1 MRMSQ
6 AISGVYSDARSEYTR
21 ELCTILVPS
30 YFKFFLDLLAKAK
43 EGQEPK
49 KFLWNFQT
57 LLNDIPD
64 WNMEK
69 VSGETAQLLSSSG
82 CDYMEDLLTGVLLA
96 HTKVLLAIQHS
107 SRKKKVQITVPKVE
121 HFLFKV
127 LCETSKLLWGS
138 TFLFREDV
146 SSLEKQQNYRSIE
159 VLLSEGILQAIR
171 AMVPLRNILKDLVSQ
186 DKGDEEDEEDEETEV
201 EKKEPEAK
209 KEEEPEAKKEEEPE
223 AKKEEEK
230 VAESKKEEE
239 KEKVA
244 ESKKEEEA
252 AVAEAKKE
260 EEKAAEAQK
269 EAADVVV
276 HPVLS
281 AMANFANNE
290 IVTPPQPHIVIDTTR
305 NVGFSD
311 YKTLFDSDNP
321 DQSDIVDMGDD
332 QESESLNILDGDAEP
347 LRFDDAET
355 IGGSSFQPSNP
366 EAIGDG
372 DLDVLT

>member
-146 SSLEKQQNYRSIE
+146 SSLEKQQNYRSVE
-159 VLLSEGILQAIR
+159 ALLGEGILQAIR

-186 DKGDEEDEEDEETEV
+186 DKGDEEEEEEEEE
-201 EKKEPEAK
+201 EKKATVKKEEEAKKEEEKEPEAK
-209 KEEEPEAKKEEEPE
+209 KEEEKEPEVKKEEEKEPE
-223 AKKEEEK
+223 AKKE
-230 VAESKKEEE
+230 
-239 KEKVA
+239 
-244 ESKKEEEA
+244 
-252 AVAEAKKE
+252 AV
-260 EEKAAEAQK
+260 
-269 EAADVVV
+269 DVVV

-281 AMANFANNE
+281 AMANLAKDE
-290 IVTPPQPHIVIDTTR
+290 PQPQPHIVIDTTR
-305 NVGFSD
+305 NVGFSE
-311 YKTLFDSDNP
+311 YKTMFDSDNP

-355 IGGSSFQPSNP
+355 IGGNTFQPSEP
-366 EAIGDG
+366 EGLGDG

>member
-138 TFLFREDV
+138 TFLFREDA

-159 VLLSEGILQAIR
+159 VLLGEGILQAIR

-209 KEEEPEAKKEEEPE
+209 KEEEPEAKKEEE
-223 AKKEEEK
+223 K
-230 VAESKKEEE
+230 
-239 KEKVA
+239 
-244 ESKKEEEA
+244 
-252 AVAEAKKE
+252 AEAKKE
-260 EEKAAEAQK
+260 EEKAPEVKK
-269 EAADVVV
+269 EAVDVAV
-276 HPVLS
+276 HPVLA
-281 AMANFANNE
+281 AMSNLVNDSPAML
-290 IVTPPQPHIVIDTTR
+290 TPSPQPHIVIDTTR

-311 YKTLFDSDNP
+311 YKTMFDSDNP

-347 LRFDDAET
+347 LRFEDAET
-355 IGGSSFQPSNP
+355 IGGNTFQPSKP

-372 DLDVLT
+372 DFDTLT

>member
-30 YFKFFLDLLAKAK
+30 YFKFFLDLLTKAK

-146 SSLEKQQNYRSIE
+146 TSLEKQQNYRSIE
-159 VLLSEGILQAIR
+159 VLLGEGILQAIR

-186 DKGDEEDEEDEETEV
+186 DKGDEEEEEEEEEEKKAVAATAVAAADTKKEEEAKKDEEAKKEEE
-201 EKKEPEAK
+201 KEPEAK
-209 KEEEPEAKKEEEPE
+209 KEEKEPEAK
-223 AKKEEEK
+223 
-230 VAESKKEEE
+230 
-239 KEKVA
+239 
-244 ESKKEEEA
+244 
-252 AVAEAKKE
+252 
-260 EEKAAEAQK
+260 K

-281 AMANFANNE
+281 AMANLANNE

-311 YKTLFDSDNP
+311 YKTMFDSDNP

-355 IGGSSFQPSNP
+355 IGGGSFQPSEP
-366 EAIGDG
+366 EGLGDG

>member
-1 MRMSQ
+1 MSQ
-6 AISGVYSDARSEYTR
+6 TISGVYSDARSEYTR

-30 YFKFFLDLLAKAK
+30 YFKFYLDLLAKAK

-57 LLNDIPD
+57 LLNDIPE

-69 VSGETAQLLSSSG
+69 VSHETAQLLTSSG

-146 SSLEKQQNYRSIE
+146 SSLDKQQNYRSVE
-159 VLLSEGILQAIR
+159 TLLGEGILQAVR
-171 AMVPLRNILKDLVSQ
+171 AMVPLKNILKDLVTQ
-186 DKGDEEDEEDEETEV
+186 GEGGDEEEEEV
-201 EKKEPEAK
+201 EAK
-209 KEEEPEAKKEEEPE
+209 KEEAEPEVKEPEVKKEEVKEPE
-223 AKKEEEK
+223 VKELEVKDLEVKKEE
-230 VAESKKEEE
+230 VKEPQA
-239 KEKVA
+239 KEPQA
-244 ESKKEEEA
+244 KEPQ
-252 AVAEAKKE
+252 AKE
-260 EEKAAEAQK
+260 PQPQ
-269 EAADVVV
+269 V
-276 HPVLS
+276 HPVIA
-281 AMANFANNE
+281 AMARLPSDE
-290 IVTPPQPHIVIDTTR
+290 PPQIVVDTTR
-305 NVGFSD
+305 SVGFSD
-311 YKTLFDSDNP
+311 YKTMFDSDNP
-321 DQSDIVDMGDD
+321 DQSDIVRDTLEDSD
-332 QESESLNILDGDAEP
+332 SLNILDGDAEP
-347 LRFDDAET
+347 LQLDDAET

-372 DLDVLT
+372 DFDTLT

>member
-138 TFLFREDV
+138 TFLFREDA

-159 VLLSEGILQAIR
+159 VLLGEGILQAIR

-209 KEEEPEAKKEEEPE
+209 KEEEPEAKKEEEKAP
-223 AKKEEEK
+223 
-230 VAESKKEEE
+230 
-239 KEKVA
+239 
-244 ESKKEEEA
+244 
-252 AVAEAKKE
+252 EAKKE
-260 EEKAAEAQK
+260 EEKAAEAKKEEEKAPEAKK
-269 EAADVVV
+269 EAVDVVV

-281 AMANFANNE
+281 AMANLANDSPAML
-290 IVTPPQPHIVIDTTR
+290 TPSPQPHIVIDTTR

-311 YKTLFDSDNP
+311 YKTMFDSDNP

-332 QESESLNILDGDAEP
+332 QELESLNILDGDAEP
-347 LRFDDAET
+347 LRFEDAET
-355 IGGSSFQPSNP
+355 IGGNTFQPSKP

-372 DLDVLT
+372 DFDTLT

>member
-146 SSLEKQQNYRSIE
+146 SSLEKQQNYRSVE
-159 VLLSEGILQAIR
+159 ALLGEGILQAIR

-186 DKGDEEDEEDEETEV
+186 DKGDEEEEEEEEE
-201 EKKEPEAK
+201 EKKATVVADVKKEEEAKKEEEKEPEAK
-209 KEEEPEAKKEEEPE
+209 KEEEKAVEAKKE
-223 AKKEEEK
+223 
-230 VAESKKEEE
+230 
-239 KEKVA
+239 
-244 ESKKEEEA
+244 
-252 AVAEAKKE
+252 AV
-260 EEKAAEAQK
+260 
-269 EAADVVV
+269 DVVV

-281 AMANFANNE
+281 AMANLAKDE
-290 IVTPPQPHIVIDTTR
+290 PPSQPHIVIDTTR
-305 NVGFSD
+305 NVGFSE
-311 YKTLFDSDNP
+311 YKTMFDSDNP
-321 DQSDIVDMGDD
+321 DQSDIVRDTGDD

-355 IGGSSFQPSNP
+355 IGGNSFQPSEP
-366 EAIGDG
+366 EGLGDG

>member
-1 MRMSQ
+1 MSQ

-159 VLLSEGILQAIR
+159 VLLGEGILQAIR

-209 KEEEPEAKKEEEPE
+209 KEEEAEAKKEEE
-223 AKKEEEK
+223 AVA
-230 VAESKKEEE
+230 VAE
-239 KEKVA
+239 A
-244 ESKKEEEA
+244 KKEEEA

-276 HPVLS
+276 HPVLA
-281 AMANFANNE
+281 AMSNLANDSPAML
-290 IVTPPQPHIVIDTTR
+290 TPTPQPHIVIDTTR

-372 DLDVLT
+372 DFDTLT

>member
-1 MRMSQ
+1 
-6 AISGVYSDARSEYTR
+6 
-21 ELCTILVPS
+21 
-30 YFKFFLDLLAKAK
+30 
-43 EGQEPK
+43 
-49 KFLWNFQT
+49 
-57 LLNDIPD
+57 
-64 WNMEK
+64 
-69 VSGETAQLLSSSG
+69 
-82 CDYMEDLLTGVLLA
+82 
-96 HTKVLLAIQHS
+96 
-107 SRKKKVQITVPKVE
+107 
-121 HFLFKV
+121 
-127 LCETSKLLWGS
+127 
-138 TFLFREDV
+138 
-146 SSLEKQQNYRSIE
+146 
-159 VLLSEGILQAIR
+159 
-171 AMVPLRNILKDLVSQ
+171 MVPLRNILKDLVSQ
-186 DKGDEEDEEDEETEV
+186 DKGDEEDEEEEETEV

-209 KEEEPEAKKEEEPE
+209 KEEEEK
-223 AKKEEEK
+223 EK

-276 HPVLS
+276 HPVLA

-372 DLDVLT
+372 DFDTLT

>member
-146 SSLEKQQNYRSIE
+146 TSLEKQQNYRSIE
-159 VLLSEGILQAIR
+159 VLLGEGILQAIR

-186 DKGDEEDEEDEETEV
+186 DKGDEEEEEEEEEEKKVTAVAAADTKKEEEAKKDEEAKKEEE
-201 EKKEPEAK
+201 KEPEAK
-209 KEEEPEAKKEEEPE
+209 KEEKEPEAK
-223 AKKEEEK
+223 
-230 VAESKKEEE
+230 
-239 KEKVA
+239 
-244 ESKKEEEA
+244 
-252 AVAEAKKE
+252 
-260 EEKAAEAQK
+260 K

-281 AMANFANNE
+281 AMANLANNE

-311 YKTLFDSDNP
+311 YKTMFDSDNP

-355 IGGSSFQPSNP
+355 IGGNTFQPSEP
-366 EAIGDG
+366 EGLGDG

>member
-159 VLLSEGILQAIR
+159 VLLGEGILQAIR

-186 DKGDEEDEEDEETEV
+186 DKGDEEDEEEEETEV
-201 EKKEPEAK
+201 EKKEVEAK
-209 KEEEPEAKKEEEPE
+209 KEEEEPE

-230 VAESKKEEE
+230 AAEVKKEEE
-239 KEKVA
+239 KTPEV
-244 ESKKEEEA
+244 
-252 AVAEAKKE
+252 KKE
-260 EEKAAEAQK
+260 EEKAPEVKKDAV
-269 EAADVVV
+269 DVVV
-276 HPVLS
+276 HPVLA
-281 AMANFANNE
+281 AMANLANNE
-290 IVTPPQPHIVIDTTR
+290 IVTPPPQPHIVIDTTR

-311 YKTLFDSDNP
+311 YKTMFDSDNP
-321 DQSDIVDMGDD
+321 DQSDIVRDTGDD

-347 LRFDDAET
+347 LQLNDAET
-355 IGGSSFQPSNP
+355 IGGGSFQPSEP
-366 EAIGDG
+366 EGLGDG

>member
-69 VSGETAQLLSSSG
+69 VSGETAQLLSTSG

-159 VLLSEGILQAIR
+159 VLLGEGILQAIR

-186 DKGDEEDEEDEETEV
+186 DKGDEEEEEEEEE
-201 EKKEPEAK
+201 EKKATAVADAKKEEEAAEAK
-209 KEEEPEAKKEEEPE
+209 KEEEEAAEAKKD
-223 AKKEEEK
+223 EEK
-230 VAESKKEEE
+230 A
-239 KEKVA
+239 
-244 ESKKEEEA
+244 
-252 AVAEAKKE
+252 AEAKKE
-260 EEKAAEAQK
+260 EEKAAEAKKEEEKEPEAKK

-281 AMANFANNE
+281 AMANLANDS
-290 IVTPPQPHIVIDTTR
+290 PAMPSPQPHIVIDTTR

-311 YKTLFDSDNP
+311 YKTMFDSDNP

-347 LRFDDAET
+347 LRFDDAEM
-355 IGGSSFQPSNP
+355 IGGNTFQPSEP
-366 EAIGDG
+366 EGLGDG

>member
-1 MRMSQ
+1 MSQ

-159 VLLSEGILQAIR
+159 VLLGEGILQAIR

-186 DKGDEEDEEDEETEV
+186 DKGDEEDEEEEETEV
-201 EKKEPEAK
+201 EKKEPES
-209 KEEEPEAKKEEEPE
+209 
-223 AKKEEEK
+223 KKEEEK
-230 VAESKKEEE
+230 VAESKKEE
-239 KEKVA
+239 KE
-244 ESKKEEEA
+244 
-252 AVAEAKKE
+252 AEAKKE
-260 EEKAAEAQK
+260 EEKEPEAKKEEEKAPEVKK
-269 EAADVVV
+269 EAVDVVV

-281 AMANFANNE
+281 AMANLANNE

-311 YKTLFDSDNP
+311 YKTMFDSDNP

-355 IGGSSFQPSNP
+355 IGGGSFQPSEP
-366 EAIGDG
+366 EGLGDG
-372 DLDVLT
+372 DLDILT

>member
-159 VLLSEGILQAIR
+159 VLLGEGILQAIR

-186 DKGDEEDEEDEETEV
+186 DKGDEEDEEEEETEV
-201 EKKEPEAK
+201 EKKEAEAK
-209 KEEEPEAKKEEEPE
+209 KEEEPEAKEPEAKEPEAKEPE

-230 VAESKKEEE
+230 A
-239 KEKVA
+239 
-244 ESKKEEEA
+244 
-252 AVAEAKKE
+252 AEAKKE
-260 EEKAAEAQK
+260 EEKAAEAKKEEEKAAEAKK
-269 EAADVVV
+269 EAADVAV
-276 HPVLS
+276 HPVLA
-281 AMANFANNE
+281 AMAKLANDSPA
-290 IVTPPQPHIVIDTTR
+290 TQPPPHIVIDTTR

-311 YKTLFDSDNP
+311 YKTMFDSDNP

-347 LRFDDAET
+347 LQLNDAET
-355 IGGSSFQPSNP
+355 IGGSSFQPSEP
-366 EAIGDG
+366 EGLGDG

>member
-1 MRMSQ
+1 MSQ
-6 AISGVYSDARSEYTR
+6 TISGVYSDARSEYTR

-30 YFKFFLDLLAKAK
+30 YFKFYLDLLAKAK

-57 LLNDIPD
+57 LLNDIPE

-69 VSGETAQLLSSSG
+69 VSHETAQLLTSSG

-146 SSLEKQQNYRSIE
+146 SSLDKQQNYRSVE
-159 VLLSEGILQAIR
+159 TLLGEGILQAVR
-171 AMVPLRNILKDLVSQ
+171 AMVPLKNILKDLVTQ
-186 DKGDEEDEEDEETEV
+186 GEGGDEEEEEV
-201 EKKEPEAK
+201 EAK
-209 KEEEPEAKKEEEPE
+209 KEEAEPEVKEPEVKKEEVKELE
-223 AKKEEEK
+223 VKESDVKKEEVKELE
-230 VAESKKEEE
+230 VKKEEV
-239 KEKVA
+239 KEPQA
-244 ESKKEEEA
+244 KEPQ
-252 AVAEAKKE
+252 AKE
-260 EEKAAEAQK
+260 PQ
-269 EAADVVV
+269 V
-276 HPVLS
+276 HPVIA
-281 AMANFANNE
+281 AMARLPSDE
-290 IVTPPQPHIVIDTTR
+290 PPQIVVDTTR
-305 NVGFSD
+305 SVGFSD
-311 YKTLFDSDNP
+311 YKTMFDSDNP
-321 DQSDIVDMGDD
+321 DQSDIVRDTLEDSD
-332 QESESLNILDGDAEP
+332 SLNILDGDAEP
-347 LRFDDAET
+347 LQLDDAET

-372 DLDVLT
+372 DFDTLT

>member
-30 YFKFFLDLLAKAK
+30 YFKFFLDLLTKAK

-107 SRKKKVQITVPKVE
+107 SKKKKVQITVPKVE

-159 VLLSEGILQAIR
+159 VLLGEGILQAIR

-186 DKGDEEDEEDEETEV
+186 DKGDEDEEDEEEA
-201 EKKEPEAK
+201 EKKEAK
-209 KEEEPEAKKEEEPE
+209 KEEEEVEAKKEVKEVKEAKKGEEVEAKKGEEEVE
-223 AKKEEEK
+223 AKKEP
-230 VAESKKEEE
+230 
-239 KEKVA
+239 
-244 ESKKEEEA
+244 EA
-252 AVAEAKKE
+252 PV
-260 EEKAAEAQK
+260 
-269 EAADVVV
+269 DVVV
-276 HPVLS
+276 HPVLA
-281 AMANFANNE
+281 AMANLSNVEEVAKQ
-290 IVTPPQPHIVIDTTR
+290 PPHIVVDTTR
-305 NVGFSD
+305 NVGFSE
-311 YKTLFDSDNP
+311 YKTMFDSDNP
-321 DQSDIVDMGDD
+321 DQSDIVGMGDD

-355 IGGSSFQPSNP
+355 IGGNSFQPSEP
-366 EAIGDG
+366 EGLGDG